1 MIMVTHD
8 VEEALYLG
16 DRVIVMDAHPG
27 RIREDL
33 RIDLPHP
40 RQRDSALLHGYKQRL
55 LAELVGH

>member
-1 MIMVTHD
+1 
-8 VEEALYLG
+8 
-16 DRVIVMDAHPG
+16 MDAHPG